1 MATLTGVQ
9 SKIAG
14 TAVTYVSAAAGLT
27 DKFAPGDH
35 REFRVKNGATP
46 STLSIAVPGA
56 PRYGGTFPV
65 ASGTAITL
73 AANTE
78 YTFGP
83 FPSDLAQSDGL
94 VWVTYANVTTV
105 SVAVVDV

>member
-1 MATLTGVQ
+1 MATLSAVQ

-14 TAVTYVSAAAGLT
+14 TAVTYVAAAGGG

-35 REFRVKNGATP
+35 REFRVKNGATA

-65 ASGTAITL
+65 ASGAAVTI

-94 VWVTYANVTTV
+94 VSVTYGNVTSIT
-105 SVAVVDV
+105 VAVVDV